1 MAFVPKRESI
11 KTSGSKLSIDFVF
24 DASLQKLTVDDN
36 DFLELLFVINTTDNV
51 VIYDPSIVSKGGTK
65 DQNRM
70 TLTFDTTS
78 MSDAD
83 DLIVI
88 YEPVV
93 FVSDQI
99 QETLLQQLV
108 YEMKIMNLHMSMLT
122 DMHIRT
128 QDLGE

>member
-24 DASLQKLTVDDN
+24 DASSKRLTINDD

-70 TLTFDTTS
+70 AFTFDTPS

-88 YEPVV
+88 YEPVA
-93 FVSDQI
+93 FMSDQI

-108 YEMKIMNLHMSMLT
+108 HEMKIMNLHMSMLT
-122 DMHIRT
+122 DVHIRI
-128 QDLGE
+128 QDIGE